1 MGLKLNA
8 LDRLCLTSTIREGLL
23 LHEHVHAVDTLVVLF
38 QTLSLLS
45 GESQFL
51 VLQLKQPAQIVAVC
65 LQLLISLLKVLTE
78 SLLDG
83 QVSLQSA
90 NLSIE
95 VVQLILL
102 SALRLHLHV
111 KSLLEAVY
119 LCLLSIQ
126 LTLQLFNPF
135 LKHPTIGIVS

>member
-8 LDRLCLTSTIREGLL
+8 LDRLCLTSTVREGLL

-65 LQLLISLLKVLTE
+65 LQLLISLL
-78 SLLDG
+78 
-83 QVSLQSA
+83 
-90 NLSIE
+90 
-95 VVQLILL
+95 
-102 SALRLHLHV
+102 
-111 KSLLEAVY
+111 
-119 LCLLSIQ
+119 
-126 LTLQLFNPF
+126 
-135 LKHPTIGIVS
+135 